1 MGDDLDCAECDAL
14 RSSEKMVSDA
24 YLRIRKLLNAWD
36 TPHAPSA
43 QQVYEVTEGKLRALI
58 QERDALRER
67 ISMLIEALERSSQH
81 RDTLIGQNDRLRDDM
96 VAIQWK
102 ASILRELVRE
112 AYEEDMALTAE
123 WGKRA
128 EKALGN

>member
-1 MGDDLDCAECDAL
+1 MGDDLDCAEC
-14 RSSEKMVSDA
+14 
-24 YLRIRKLLNAWD
+24 
-36 TPHAPSA
+36 
-43 QQVYEVTEGKLRALI
+43 
-58 QERDALRER
+58 DALRER

-112 AYEEDMALTAE
+112 AKDGLNWNREQDWY
-123 WGKRA
+123 KRA

>member
-81 RDTLIGQNDRLRDDM
+81 RDTLIGQNERLRDDM

-102 ASILRELVRE
+102 ASILRRLVQE
-112 AYEEDMALTAE
+112 ANEADNYISDDWSA
-123 WGKRA
+123 RA
-128 EKALGN
+128 EKALGD

>member
-1 MGDDLDCAECDAL
+1 MGDDLDCAEC
-14 RSSEKMVSDA
+14 
-24 YLRIRKLLNAWD
+24 
-36 TPHAPSA
+36 
-43 QQVYEVTEGKLRALI
+43 
-58 QERDALRER
+58 DALRER

-112 AYEEDMALTAE
+112 GLRCMKEA
-123 WGKRA
+123 KRRWAPTTTNSDADVWIESA
-128 EKALGN
+128 EKALSPTASPPPPPPQPAR